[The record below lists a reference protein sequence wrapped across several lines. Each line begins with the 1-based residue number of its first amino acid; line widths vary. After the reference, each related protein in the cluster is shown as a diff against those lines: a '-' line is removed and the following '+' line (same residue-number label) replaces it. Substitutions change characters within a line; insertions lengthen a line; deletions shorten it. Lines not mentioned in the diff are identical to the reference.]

1 MSGSGTDPA
10 RIAAGDRTRSHSN
23 SRLQAARDH
32 HAICSSELF
41 GRENS
46 LPDGEAPHACRVV
59 ALPETD
65 REGDAA
71 GAGTAP
77 DRRQLCDTQ
86 TPEGAALA
94 ETPSPRD
101 GALHTDGKLW
111 DESSR
116 ALFGCSAILLPT

>member
-1 MSGSGTDPA
+1 MSGSGRDAA

-23 SRLQAARDH
+23 ARLQAARDH

-77 DRRQLCDTQ
+77 DTRQLYDTQ
-86 TPEGAALA
+86 TPHTPALPQ
-94 ETPSPRD
+94 TPSPR
-101 GALHTDGKLW
+101 LVP
-111 DESSR
+111 
-116 ALFGCSAILLPT
+116 LP